1 MPNIIELNL
10 LSNKSIVATMQ
21 GYPLANENSYKI
33 VAGDENATQFTIKS
47 KPTDYENA
55 TYFVEMVNAKG
66 YKVKTTQNS
75 EEREEIK
82 SDSFTLPVGMAV
94 EGYGY
99 ISISCECDIT
109 STTIKGAV
117 ITTDYTKISERG
129 KAYVFTYEK
138 GWQLKVEDT
147 IYKNVSL
154 STYGIAI
161 TNDVEINLKEGDK
174 IIVTTRA
181 KPVFQPLKIKVWN
194 TLPNWKDEISE
205 GGGSGGG
212 VDQELIDQV
221 NANTEN
227 IATLTTEK
235 VSKTDYATG
244 DVAGIV
250 RVRGD
255 RGIRINTV
263 GVAQALIELEPASDT
278 DLANRVWYKPI
289 TSGILDKAIVVGIS
303 TNAITLTEEEKTS
316 ALEWLGAV
324 KKVTQANMAYG
335 TTTNYPVSFNPM
347 GYAIPRYSTNNNLK
361 TSTPVDDND
370 CTPKKYVDDS
380 IAGVNQQNAKMYLHK
395 IVSIQTTESPWGEI
409 RFNLITSNPT
419 PYTKESIINEKVSK
433 MLDGTSFNAYVDL
446 SGSANNYVRKS
457 GVFYYDES
465 RGNHG
470 YMPGTGIFVGM
481 LFGDGST
488 ATLMLDDHHE
498 TLTDEVIEL

>member
-82 SDSFTLPVGMAV
+82 ADSFTLPVGMAV

-154 STYGIAI
+154 STYGIDI

-212 VDQELIDQV
+212 ASEELVAQV
-221 NANTEN
+221 EQNTSDIGTLKSDTQKHEQDLENIKQNEVLMRPINNVVKDALLENTET
-227 IATLTTEK
+227 ALTN
-235 VSKTDYATG
+235 D
-244 DVAGIV
+244 
-250 RVRGD
+250 
-255 RGIRINTV
+255 
-263 GVAQALIELEPASDT
+263 
-278 DLANRVWYKPI
+278 
-289 TSGILDKAIVVGIS
+289 
-303 TNAITLTEEEKTS
+303 EKTS
-316 ALEWLGAV
+316 VRDWIGAV
-324 KKVTQANMAYG
+324 AKPTSTFHSNRIVGIVAGSLNEHYYTLSQNDTSSTPNTIVCYK
-335 TTTNYPVSFNPM
+335 S
-347 GYAIPRYSTNNNLK
+347 STNGITLPSANEGYLTTAN
-361 TSTPVDDND
+361 
-370 CTPKKYVDDS
+370 PKNPYHCANKDFVEKE
-380 IAGVNQQNAKMYLHK
+380 IAKVNMQSAKMYLHK

-409 RFNLITSNPT
+409 HFNLITSDAT
-419 PYTKESIINEKVSK
+419 PYTTASIISEKVSK
-433 MLDGTSFNAYVDL
+433 MLDGTAFNAYVDL
-446 SGSANNYVRKS
+446 GGTATNYVRKS
-457 GVFYYDES
+457 GVFYYDDSNEF
-465 RGNHG
+465 HG
-470 YMPGTGIFVGM
+470 YMASGIYGIWVGM

-488 ATLMLDDHHE
+488 ATLMLDDHNE

>member
-82 SDSFTLPVGMAV
+82 ADSFTLPVGMAV

-117 ITTDYTKISERG
+117 ITTDYTKIAEKG

-161 TNDVEINLKEGDK
+161 VNDVEINLKEGDK
-174 IIVTTRA
+174 IIVTKRA

-194 TLPNWKDEISE
+194 TLPNWKEEISE
-205 GGGSGGG
+205 GGGSGSGSGGG
-212 VDQELIDQV
+212 VDQALVDQV
-221 NANTEN
+221 NANTQEIGRLQSDSSRQEQEIIN
-227 IATLTTEK
+227 HTDKIYLLEEK
-235 VSKTDYATG
+235 
-244 DVAGIV
+244 
-250 RVRGD
+250 
-255 RGIRINTV
+255 
-263 GVAQALIELEPASDT
+263 
-278 DLANRVWYKPI
+278 
-289 TSGILDKAIVVGIS
+289 DKAILANTDGVLDEAVFKGV
-303 TNAITLTEEEKTS
+303 TNNSINLSSEEKTS

-324 KKVTQANMAYG
+324 KKATQANLIYG
-335 TTTNYPVSFNPM
+335 TTTNYAVSFKPM
-347 GYAIPRYSTNNNLK
+347 GYAIPRYSTKDNLK

-370 CTPKKYVDDS
+370 CTPKKYVDDK
-380 IAGVNQQNAKMYLHK
+380 IAELLARIEAL
-395 IVSIQTTESPWGEI
+395 ES
-409 RFNLITSNPT
+409 
-419 PYTKESIINEKVSK
+419 K
-433 MLDGTSFNAYVDL
+433 
-446 SGSANNYVRKS
+446 
-457 GVFYYDES
+457 
-465 RGNHG
+465 
-470 YMPGTGIFVGM
+470 
-481 LFGDGST
+481 
-488 ATLMLDDHHE
+488 
-498 TLTDEVIEL
+498 

>member
-82 SDSFTLPVGMAV
+82 ADSFTLPVGMAV

-194 TLPNWKDEISE
+194 TLPNWKEEISE
-205 GGGSGGG
+205 GGGG
-212 VDQELIDQV
+212 VGQELLDQV
-221 NANTEN
+221 NANTQEIGHLQSDSQRQEQSIIVNSDN
-227 IATLTTEK
+227 IHLLEEK
-235 VSKTDYATG
+235 AN
-244 DVAGIV
+244 AI
-250 RVRGD
+250 
-255 RGIRINTV
+255 
-263 GVAQALIELEPASDT
+263 
-278 DLANRVWYKPI
+278 LAN
-289 TSGILDKAIVVGIS
+289 TDGILDEAVFKGV
-303 TNAITLTEEEKTS
+303 TNNSINLSSEEKTS
-316 ALEWLGAV
+316 ALEWLGAIERPADTSGMGAYIKNNAGNTALLKFSEAPNKGTLAYRDSNGNFQVNAPV
-324 KKVTQANMAYG
+324 KETDCANKQFVIETFTG
-335 TTTNYPVSFNPM
+335 F
-347 GYAIPRYSTNNNLK
+347 
-361 TSTPVDDND
+361 
-370 CTPKKYVDDS
+370 
-380 IAGVNQQNAKMYLHK
+380 NQQNAKMYRHNIILA
-395 IVSIQTTESPWGEI
+395 VLQDFPWGEVH
-409 RFNLITSNPT
+409 FSLVTSDPT
-419 PYTKESIINEKVSK
+419 PYTIQSIITEKVFK
-433 MLDGTSFNAYVDL
+433 LLHGTSFSCYSINE
-446 SGSANNYVRKS
+446 
-457 GVFYYDES
+457 F
-465 RGNHG
+465 
-470 YMPGTGIFVGM
+470 GTGDYGAIAWEHAKTGTFYHNENDQYVGFFDSVIFIGM
-481 LFGDGST
+481 LFGNGSKG
-488 ATLMLDDHHE
+488 TLEIDDRHSK
-498 TLTDEVIEL
+498 TVVDEVIEL